1 MNDNKSEDKSTTNVN
16 PEKKHSHHGIIGALH
31 GIELSALFT
40 IIGIIVLF
48 SCAIII
54 TLIAP
59 RYVDPSWTSASSPY
73 QVQMYEISD
82 PNLYIS
88 SAVKG
93 QSTLQFVY
101 HLKKNFTLLAFKET
115 ESTFIVAP
123 KELEK
128 YITRPEDKQLKLTS
142 RLLLLRKPQKADNFD
157 AIALADNIEKEA
169 KLKWETQHPRWK
181 EEKLVKPVFDILEL
195 YQLDNDEA
203 FAIAPSEGVLE
214 DWVDE
219 NYNIIDETVQQ
230 PYHQDPGV
238 IYVNNPI
245 EYRFSHSTFNGE
257 EVWRFDPDGEPVK
270 NLEHLKSHGLGFRS
284 RAEMIALGEHIYAI
298 EGCWYCHTDQTR
310 TLIQDVVANGSAA
323 YPAPPSSANE
333 YIYQKITFPGTRRIG
348 PDISRVGVKR
358 PSRDWHKGHFWSP
371 KTASPGSIMPSF
383 HHFFD
388 NDPRGTRRSNMGI
401 PNYQFE
407 AIYQY
412 LMTKGTR
419 ITPPT
424 QAWWLGKDP
433 VKTKEIIEGKR
444 QLP

>member
-1 MNDNKSEDKSTTNVN
+1 MNENQSDKKVN
-16 PEKKHSHHGIIGALH
+16 PSDQENKHSHKGVAGALH
-31 GIELSALFT
+31 GLELSAILT
-40 IIGIIVLF
+40 IVGIIILF
-48 SCAIII
+48 SCSIIV

-82 PNLYIS
+82 PDLYIS
-88 SAVKG
+88 STVKG
-93 QSTLQFVY
+93 GSTLQFVY
-101 HLKKNFTLLAFKET
+101 HLKEDFTLLAFKET
-115 ESTFIVAP
+115 ETTLIISP
-123 KELEK
+123 KNLEK
-128 YITRPEDKQLKLTS
+128 FITRHEDPVLKLTS
-142 RLLLLRKPQKADNFD
+142 HIMLLRKPQRTDAFD
-157 AIALADNIEKEA
+157 AIAQADRVRSAAQTEWEK
-169 KLKWETQHPRWK
+169 KHPKWQ
-181 EEKLVKPVFDILEL
+181 EEKLLKPGFEIFEL
-195 YQLDNDEA
+195 YEPKGKEA
-203 FAIAPSEGVLE
+203 FAVAPSEGALE
-214 DWVDE
+214 NWVDE
-219 NYNIIDETVQQ
+219 NYKILDEKVQQ
-230 PYHQDPGV
+230 GFHKDPGV
-238 IYVNNPI
+238 IYVSNPV
-245 EYRFSHSTFNGE
+245 EYRYSHFEYGGE
-257 EVWRFDPDGEPVK
+257 EGWRFDPNGEAVK
-270 NLEHLKSHGLGFRS
+270 DVQQLKSHALGFRS

-383 HHFFD
+383 QHFFD
-388 NDPRGTRRSNMGI
+388 NDPRGTSSSKMGI
-401 PNYQFE
+401 PNYRFE

-444 QLP
+444 Q

>member
-1 MNDNKSEDKSTTNVN
+1 MN
-16 PEKKHSHHGIIGALH
+16 EKQPDMKLTGPDHDQKHPHKGFSAALH
-31 GIELSALFT
+31 GIELSAVLT

-48 SCAIII
+48 SCSIIV

-88 SAVKG
+88 STVKG
-93 QSTLQFVY
+93 GSTLQFVY
-101 HLKKNFTLLAFKET
+101 HLKENFSLLGFKET
-115 ESTFIVAP
+115 ENTLIVSP

-128 YITRPEDKQLKLTS
+128 YITRHEDPVLKLTS
-142 RLLLLRKPQKADNFD
+142 RLLLLRKPKNSRTFD
-157 AIALADNIEKEA
+157 AMAMADKVRTDAQAEWEK
-169 KLKWETQHPRWK
+169 KHPQWK
-181 EEKLVKPVFDILEL
+181 EEQLLKPGFDILEL
-195 YQLDNDEA
+195 YQPEGKEA
-203 FAIAPSEGVLE
+203 FAVAPSEGALE

-219 NYNIIDETVQQ
+219 NYKILDEAVQHKF
-230 PYHQDPGV
+230 HQDPGV
-238 IYVNNPI
+238 VYVNNPV
-245 EYRFSHSTFNGE
+245 EYRFSHFVFGDE
-257 EVWRFDPDGEPVK
+257 EGWRFDPNGEAVK
-270 NLEHLKSHGLGFRS
+270 DVQQLKSHALGFRS

-310 TLIQDVVANGSAA
+310 TLIQDVVMNGSAS

-348 PDISRVGVKR
+348 PDLSRVGVKR

-383 HHFFD
+383 RHFFD
-388 NDPRGTRRSNMGI
+388 DDPRGTSRSIMGI

-412 LMTKGTR
+412 LITKGTR

-433 VKTKEIIEGKR
+433 VQTKEIIEGNR

>member
-1 MNDNKSEDKSTTNVN
+1 MNEKESLTKPNHDK
-16 PEKKHSHHGIIGALH
+16 EHQHKGLGKALH
-31 GIELSALFT
+31 GIELSAVLT

-48 SCAIII
+48 SVSIIV

-88 SAVKG
+88 STVKG
-93 QSTLQFVY
+93 GSTLQFVY
-101 HLKKNFTLLAFKET
+101 HIKENFTLLSFKET
-115 ESTFIVAP
+115 ETTLIVSP
-123 KELEK
+123 KELGK
-128 YITRPEDKQLKLTS
+128 YITKHEDPVLKLTS
-142 RLLLLRKPQKADNFD
+142 HLLLLREPQRSKTFD
-157 AIALADNIEKEA
+157 AIAKADEIRKDAQTEWEK
-169 KLKWETQHPRWK
+169 KHPQWK
-181 EEKLVKPVFDILEL
+181 EEQLLKPAFDILEL
-195 YQLDNDEA
+195 YEPGGKEA
-203 FAIAPSEGVLE
+203 FAVAPSEGALE
-214 DWVDE
+214 NWVDE
-219 NYNIIDETVQQ
+219 NYQILDETIQQ
-230 PYHQDPGV
+230 KFHQDPGV
-238 IYVNNPI
+238 VYVNNPL
-245 EYRFSHSTFNGE
+245 EYRFSHFGQGE
-257 EVWRFDPDGEPVK
+257 EGGWRFDPNGEAVK
-270 NLEHLKSHGLGFRS
+270 DLQQLKSHALGFRS

-310 TLIQDVVANGSAA
+310 TLIQDVVMNGSAA

-348 PDISRVGVKR
+348 PDISRVGIKR

-383 HHFFD
+383 RHFFD
-388 NDPRGTRRSNMGI
+388 DDPRGTSRSTMGI
-401 PNYQFE
+401 PNYRFE
-407 AIYQY
+407 AIFQY

-433 VKTKEIIEGKR
+433 VQTKEIIEGNR
-444 QLP
+444 QLR